1 MCVTDCYFI
10 VNTLD
15 LPFASPIAINHY
27 VYKLKWISVELPYLW
42 CIMYCR
48 PFASKAVFWAIL
60 KDFEFAIEGIYLTSI
75 CIHIKWFIAITEANG
90 KSSIIIYYKI
100 TIGYAHCE
108 IVWAPCSTI
117 YLSTYLLIFLS
128 FVHRQKQTPLN

>member
-27 VYKLKWISVELPYLW
+27 VYKSKWIMLNYLTFGV
-42 CIMYCR
+42 YVLS
-48 PFASKAVFWAIL
+48 PFCL
-60 KDFEFAIEGIYLTSI
+60 KSGFLSDFEFAVGSIYSTSI
-75 CIHIKWFIAITEANG
+75 YIHSKWFIAITEANG

-128 FVHRQKQTPLN
+128 FVYRQKQTLLN